1 MVTESQVRELTLDRE
16 GEHVEFK
23 RSLCAN
29 AVIGEYAVGIGNEG
43 GGWLLMGITDDEPR
57 RVVGIKPLEESDIQQ
72 IRRSVFDSTNIRIEA
87 EVVAMPEGTVLAVKI
102 PGRLPGQL
110 FSTKDGKFLMRVGED
125 LRGMTQVEIANILRE
140 SAAPASNAL
149 PNAALTSKLEQLAK
163 EHALVRL
170 NPVVPA
176 TRGFDRFSVQEC
188 NITSGSLVVKKQSSM
203 QSIHIPLSRVTEA
216 FSGATPADPHTL
228 VLRGRLQW
236 LTPEERWEFFPE
248 EPTTQEE
255 RTLGFAKQSSD
266 YDDRA
271 RTVGGLMTSK
281 GAHVGFINQNRLAE
295 YLGKGGE
302 IIYDSDG
309 LYFKKDDL
317 PYPQVLVMNRGK
329 Q

>member
-1 MVTESQVRELTLDRE
+1 
-16 GEHVEFK
+16 
-23 RSLCAN
+23 
-29 AVIGEYAVGIGNEG
+29 
-43 GGWLLMGITDDEPR
+43 
-57 RVVGIKPLEESDIQQ
+57 
-72 IRRSVFDSTNIRIEA
+72 
-87 EVVAMPEGTVLAVKI
+87 
-102 PGRLPGQL
+102 
-110 FSTKDGKFLMRVGED
+110 
-125 LRGMTQVEIANILRE
+125 MTQVEIANILRE
-140 SAAPASNAL
+140 SAAATSDAP
-149 PNAALTSKLEQLAK
+149 PKAALISKLEQFARD
-163 EHALVRL
+163 HALVRL
-170 NPVVPA
+170 NPVIPA
-176 TRGFDRFSVQEC
+176 SRSFDRFNVEEC
-188 NITSGSLVVKKQSSM
+188 NVTSGSLVVKKQSSM

-236 LTPEERWEFFPE
+236 LTPEERWGFFPE

-295 YLGKGGE
+295 YLSKGGE

-309 LYFKKDDL
+309 QYFKKDDL
-317 PYPQVLVMNRGK
+317 PYPQFLVMNRRK